1 MSDSKIARD
10 VLDELLW
17 DGSIQSDR
25 INASVTDGT
34 VVLTG
39 AVATFYEKWNA
50 GEDAWRISG
59 VRDVRND
66 IVVDPDFGR
75 ILDEDLVE
83 SAQRGLDANA
93 LIPEGAVQV
102 SATDGW
108 VTMSGNVR
116 FHYQRQAAEYI
127 VRHLPGLQ
135 GFTNRVTVSRHP
147 AQNVSKRIA
156 ESFTR
161 NAAIDADEI
170 DVTDEGGVVTLTGTV
185 RSYAEREEAERA
197 AFFAPGVTSVNNQLA
212 IAVGAR

>member
-147 AQNVSKRIA
+147 AQNVSQRIA